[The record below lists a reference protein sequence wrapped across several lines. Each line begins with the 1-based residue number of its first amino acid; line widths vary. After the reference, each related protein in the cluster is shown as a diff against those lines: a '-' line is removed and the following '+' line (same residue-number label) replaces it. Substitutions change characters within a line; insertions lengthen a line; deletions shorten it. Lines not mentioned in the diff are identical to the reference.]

1 MKPKHLIVVGN
12 GMAGMACVDQI
23 LQQKPNFR
31 ITVFSEEPYYNYNR
45 ILLSSVL
52 AGEKSIEDIYI
63 NTEEWYKKNNIT
75 VHLGTKIIDIDA
87 LNKTVETDK
96 GNAFSYDLLLLAT
109 GSNPFIPPIE
119 GVRKKG
125 VYVFRNMAD
134 THGILEHCKSAKKAV
149 VIGGGLLGL
158 EAARGLLNQ
167 GQQVTVVHIMDRLMD
182 VQLDTVGGQFLKREI
197 EKLGIEVLLNKNTNR
212 IMGEDSVEG
221 VLFKDGSIVPADIVV
236 IACGI
241 RPNVEL
247 AKKADLKINR
257 GIVVN
262 DFLETSDPSIF
273 AIGECVEHRE
283 KVYGL
288 VAPLYE
294 QGKVL
299 AATITGNKG
308 SIYEGSTLA
317 TKLKVMGIELFSAG
331 DFKDGE
337 PEKEVISYQDHA
349 FGVYKKVVVHQE
361 RVIGTILIGDSSDA
375 NRFLEMIRKQDRVG
389 DKRHRLLFDVPPAVP
404 GSPTDVMSR
413 PDTDTICGC
422 IGVSKGQIVT
432 AIRENALKT
441 VSEVKACTKASSG
454 CGTCACLVG
463 DILKAVVG
471 AEFQEEKKEVL
482 CACVPFAKTK
492 LRTMIQTQKLKTV
505 QDILDIYGNSTGCS
519 FCKPALSFLVDEVWM
534 GEHKEDRSA
543 RYINDRVHANIQK
556 DGTFSVIPRMK
567 GGVTTPNELRKIA
580 DAAEKYNVKMVKVTG
595 SQRIDLLGVKKED
608 LPKMWADLGMN
619 SGHAYAKAVRMVK
632 SCVGTDFCRYGTQN
646 SIETGIKL
654 ETLLEGLYTPGKVKM
669 GVVGCPRNCAE
680 ATVKDIGLVG
690 IEGGWQVVIGGGA
703 GKIVRAADILI
714 TVKTTEE
721 ALEAALLF
729 FQYYRENGEYLE
741 RTYDFVVRVGLET
754 IRRETVLASDEIK
767 KGLLDRLAKAK
778 SKAVDPWKTESEKNI
793 HPLQFSEL
801 VLPKEAEALIGS
813 L

>member
-1 MKPKHLIVVGN
+1 MSPQRLIVVGN
-12 GMAGMACVDQI
+12 GMAGMACVDEI
-23 LQQKPNFR
+23 LKYKPDFR
-31 ITVFSEEPYYNYNR
+31 ITVFSEEPFYNYNR

-52 AGEKSIEDIYI
+52 AGEKTVEDIYI

-75 VHLGTKIIDIDA
+75 LHLGTKVLSVNPENRSI
-87 LNKTVETDK
+87 ETDK
-96 GNAFSYDLLLLAT
+96 GTSFDYDYLLLAT

-119 GVRKKG
+119 GVKKKG
-125 VYVFRNMAD
+125 VYTYRNLQD
-134 THGILEHCKSAKKAV
+134 TYDILENCKTAKNAV

-158 EAARGLLNQ
+158 EAAHGLRQQ
-167 GQQVTVVHIMDRLMD
+167 GVGVTVVHLMD
-182 VQLDTVGGQFLKREI
+182 KLMEVQLDVVGAQFLKREI
-197 EKLGIEVLLNKNTNR
+197 EKMGIEVQLNKNTSR
-212 IMGEDSVEG
+212 IMGDDSVDG
-221 VLFKDGSIVPADIVV
+221 VMFKDGSIIPTQMVV

-247 AKKADLKINR
+247 GKKANLKINR

-262 DFLETSDPSIF
+262 DFMETSDPAIF

-308 SIYEGSTLA
+308 PVYEGSTLA

-331 DFKDGE
+331 DFRGE
-337 PEKEVISYQDHA
+337 EAEKEVVSFQDHA
-349 FGVYKKVVVHQE
+349 FGIYKKA
-361 RVIGTILIGDSSDA
+361 VIYQDRLVGAILIGDSSDA
-375 NRFLEMIRKQDRVG
+375 NRFLETIRKKESISNNRQ
-389 DKRHRLLFDVPPAVP
+389 HLLFNTPPAVP
-404 GSPTDVMSR
+404 GSPSDVMSR

-422 IGVSKGQIVT
+422 IGVSKGQIVA
-432 AIRENALKT
+432 AIRENSLKT
-441 VSEVKACTKASSG
+441 VSAVKACTKASSG
-454 CGTCACLVG
+454 CGTCACLVQ
-463 DILKAVVG
+463 DILKAVTG
-471 AEFQEEKKEVL
+471 GDFEEEKKEVL
-482 CACVPFAKTK
+482 CACVPFAKEK
-492 LRTMIQTQKLKTV
+492 IRTMILTQKLNTV
-505 QDILDIYGNSTGCS
+505 QDVLDIYGNGNGCS
-519 FCKPALSFLVDEVWM
+519 FCKPALSFILDEVLM

-543 RYINDRVHANIQK
+543 RFINDRVHANIQN
-556 DGTFSVIPRMK
+556 DGTFSVIPRMR
-567 GGVTTPNELRKIA
+567 GGVTTPQELRKIA
-580 DAAEKYNVKMVKVTG
+580 NAAEKYKVRMVKVTG

-608 LPKMWADLGMN
+608 LPNMWADLGMP

-680 ATVKDIGLVG
+680 ATVKDIGLIG

-741 RTYDFVVRVGLET
+741 RTYDFVVRVGLEK
-754 IRRETVLASDEIK
+754 IRRDTVLASDENK
-767 KGLLDRLAKAK
+767 KEILGRLEKAK
-778 SKAVDPWKTESEKNI
+778 KKAVDPWAVEAKKPV
-793 HPLQFSEL
+793 HPMQFHDF
-801 VLPKEAEALIGS
+801 VLPKEAEALIGV

>member
-1 MKPKHLIVVGN
+1 MTKRNLAVIGN
-12 GMAGMACVDQI
+12 GMAGMACVDEI
-23 LQQKPNFR
+23 LKKNSDFN
-31 ITVFSEEPYYNYNR
+31 ITVFSEESYYNYNR

-63 NTEEWYKKNNIT
+63 NTEEWYRKNNIT
-75 VHLGTKIIDIDA
+75 IHLGTKVTDVDAKNKII
-87 LNKTVETDK
+87 ETDK
-96 GNAFSYDLLLLAT
+96 GNSFGYDKLLLAT

-119 GVRKKG
+119 GVNKKG
-125 VYVFRNMAD
+125 VYVFRNMLD
-134 THGILEHCKSAKKAV
+134 TKNILKHCQTAKHAV

-158 EAARGLLNQ
+158 EAARGILNQ
-167 GQQVTVVHIMDRLMD
+167 GLQVSVVHIMDRLMD
-182 VQLDTVGGQFLKREI
+182 VQLDAVGGQFLKREI
-197 EKLGIEVLLNKNTNR
+197 EKLGIEVLLNKNTER
-212 IMGEDSVEG
+212 LMGNESVDG
-221 VLFKDGSIVPADIVV
+221 VLFKDGSIAEAELVV

-241 RPNVEL
+241 RPNVDL
-247 AKKADLKINR
+247 AKKANLKVNR

-262 DFLETSDPSIF
+262 DFLETSDPDIF

-308 SIYEGSTLA
+308 PIYEGSTVA

-349 FGVYKKVVVHQE
+349 FGVYKKVVIHQE
-361 RVIGTILIGDSSDA
+361 RVVGTILIGDAGDA
-375 NRFLEMIRKQDRVG
+375 NRFLEMIRKKEAVG
-389 DKRHRLLFDVPPAVP
+389 EKRHRILFDTPPVVS

-413 PDTDTICGC
+413 PDSDTICGC
-422 IGVSKGQIVT
+422 IGVSKGQIVS
-432 AIRENALKT
+432 AIREQGLKT
-441 VSEVKACTKASSG
+441 LSAVKACTKASSG
-454 CGTCACLVG
+454 CGTCSCLVQ
-463 DILKAVVG
+463 DILKAVTG
-471 AEFQEEKKEVL
+471 SEFEEEKKEVL
-482 CACVPFAKTK
+482 CACVPFAKTQI
-492 LRTMIQTQKLKTV
+492 RTMIKTQKLKTV
-505 QDILDIYGNSTGCS
+505 QDVLDIYGDGIGCS
-519 FCKPALSFLVDEVWM
+519 YCKPALSFILDEVLL

-543 RYINDRVHANIQK
+543 RFINDRVHANIQK

-567 GGVTTPNELRKIA
+567 GGVTSSDQLRKIA
-580 DAAEKYNVKMVKVTG
+580 DVADKYKVPMVKVTG

-608 LPKMWADLGMN
+608 LPKMWADLGMS

-646 SIETGIKL
+646 SIATGIQL
-654 ETLLEGLYTPGKVKM
+654 ETLLEGLYTPAKVKM

-680 ATVKDIGLVG
+680 ATVKDIGLIG

-703 GKIVRAADILI
+703 GKIVRAADILT

-721 ALEAALLF
+721 ALESALLF

-741 RTYDFVVRVGLET
+741 RTYDFVVRIGLEK
-754 IRRETVLASDEIK
+754 IRRDTILASSEIK
-767 KGLLDRLAKAK
+767 NGLLDRLKIAK
-778 SKAVDPWKTESEKNI
+778 SKAVDPWTAESKKPV
-793 HPLQFSEL
+793 HPMQFKDF

-813 L
+813 V